1 LSPSEILTYK
11 DDINKINGIT
21 IKKLLI
27 NKNISIY
34 NQFDYLISNIDD
46 NKEVY
51 IYEVNINKTLEIN
64 NKVKL

>member
-1 LSPSEILTYK
+1 MSPSEILTYK